1 VCLQL
6 NCKKTNCD
14 GDDVKSLA
22 RNGMSSVFNQYLSR
36 IVLFCNSIAM
46 FQYGCIFPC
55 RLRLVGVLAMM
66 REVKPHVCRHTGP
79 RQSLP

>member
-1 VCLQL
+1 VFAIELRK
-6 NCKKTNCD
+6 NNCD

-22 RNGMSSVFNQYLSR
+22 RNEMSSVFNQYLSR

-46 FQYGCIFPC
+46 FQDGCIFPC

-66 REVKPHVCRHTGP
+66 REVRPRVCRHTGS